1 MTDITDRS
9 KRLFKNKVK
18 KLPEY
23 NVVHR
28 RILTTERLTLI
39 TCYVM
44 LHVMLCYV
52 MLCYVMLCYVML
64 RYVLLPWVSDNEC
77 SDDLYQSGPLGDF
90 FGNRN
95 CSFPK

>member
-1 MTDITDRS
+1 M
-9 KRLFKNKVK
+9 
-18 KLPEY
+18 PEY

-28 RILTTERLTLI
+28 RILTTEPLTLI

-44 LHVMLCYV
+44 LPYVMLPYV

-64 RYVLLPWVSDNEC
+64 RYAMLPWVSDNEC
-77 SDDLYQSGPLGDF
+77 SDDLYQSVHLGDF

-95 CSFPK
+95 SSFPK